1 MPLSSP
7 PKLTVIFPVLV
18 VLVGVTVVVVV
29 FGVRLVVQVV
39 VSDDGLVG
47 SGMVV
52 VGLGKVE
59 VELVEL

>member
-1 MPLSSP
+1 M
-7 PKLTVIFPVLV
+7 IFPIFV

-29 FGVRLVVQVV
+29 FGVRLVVEVV

-47 SGMVV
+47 SGVV

-59 VELVEL
+59 LELVEL